1 MFYEKAIIVKVK
13 YKKIKKNPWCWP
25 LMRPKTV
32 MGVTLPGRLIF
43 WDVVKRLDGNFGDY
57 LFT

>member
-57 LFT
+57 